1 MMKKFIKCVCVVLII
16 VTVFATPS
24 FAAENEGSRSSSYF
38 MSSSVYLWKTS
49 GSQFQAWFEVTGMST
64 MTKIGASEIK
74 IQRSTDKE
82 NWTTVATYSMD
93 DYSQMVKSNSV
104 YHEGY
109 VTYTYTTGY
118 YYRAKVKLYAKNS
131 SGTAYMTEYTSSL
144 DLR

>member
-1 MMKKFIKCVCVVLII
+1 MKRFTLFLCLLFVLSS
-16 VTVFATPS
+16 VLVMPAL
-24 FAAENEGSRSSSYF
+24 AEEASDARSSSYF
-38 MSSSVYLWKTS
+38 MSSSVYLWKTT

-64 MTKIGASEIK
+64 MTKIGTSEIK

-118 YYRAKVKLYAKNS
+118 YYRAKVTLYAKNS
-131 SGTAYMTEYTSSL
+131 SGAAYMTEYTSYL

>member
-1 MMKKFIKCVCVVLII
+1 MKKFSQCVCVLLIVAMVL
-16 VTVFATPS
+16 ATPS
-24 FAAENEGSRSSSYF
+24 FAVENADNRSSAYF
-38 MSSSVYLWKTS
+38 AASSVYLWKTS
-49 GSQFQAWFEVTGMST
+49 NSQFQAWFEVTGMST

-131 SGTAYMTEYTSSL
+131 SGTAYMTEYTSYL